1 MDLVTAAY
9 GTITIDK
16 CSACS
21 GVWLD
26 AGELEQVA
34 QSEKSGLDKLFSVF
48 SR

>member
-1 MDLVTAAY
+1 MDL
-9 GTITIDK
+9 IEIDYREIEVDT

-21 GVWLD
+21 GVWLY

-34 QSEKSGLDKLFSVF
+34 QLEKSGLDKLFRVV

>member
-1 MDLVTAAY
+1 MDL
-9 GTITIDK
+9 ITVDYRDIKIDK

-34 QSEKSGLDKLFSVF
+34 QLEKSGLDRLFSVF